1 MVYCANRVVADFA
14 GDDDDDDIY
23 GYGDEGSPV
32 DNVDFGYE
40 YDSEATRRTQ
50 SPASEHGESLQR
62 SKRRCSITKYSLEG
76 GGTSLNA
83 ASIIRDFRN
92 GIIVEPND
100 SNIIVTTHQNQQ
112 AEICSSKRVTEKMA
126 KSSPEESNTDLTN
139 STEVETVK
147 EVSGA
152 VSSCSALGSSKSM
165 TVVLDNNP
173 AGTTIKRK
181 NLLARFFR
189 CSRRAQAA

>member
-126 KSSPEESNTDLTN
+126 KSSPEESNTDLTS
-139 STEVETVK
+139 STEVVETVK

-165 TVVLDNNP
+165 AVVVDTP
-173 AGTTIKRK
+173 AGTTLKRK
-181 NLLARFFR
+181 NMLARFFR